1 MTTTVVKPS
10 LKYEFKLFQTLPHLF
25 RQAQLV
31 KCDGFFSGFQFLRT
45 DPGLQLEDPAPLN
58 GLSL

>member
-45 DPGLQLEDPAPLN
+45 DPGSKGEFVVACSRPP
-58 GLSL
+58 